1 MRNFFFIICNGKLYF
16 RKLIKILSDRRF
28 QNFLLLFCFLFCSK
42 FLFENYL
49 FNFFDFCWINFIGL
63 FLGYGII
70 FFWNIESDFL
80 FKIFKFCVFFIS
92 LKTIAIYHLYSIFI
106 IFSLLLFLNNVTNK
120 RLNFFFNRYICL
132 SSWAHK
138 FVLYLFI
145 YNFLEVLICY
155 GFGFKFLLF
164 IGFFLSF
171 FVTLL

>member
-1 MRNFFFIICNGKLYF
+1 MQKFFLDIFFKVRNFKW
-16 RKLIKILSDRRF
+16 IKILFDRRF
-28 QNFLLLFCFLFCSK
+28 QNFTFLFL
-42 FLFENYL
+42 FLFLSKVLFEKYF
-49 FNFFDFCWINFIGL
+49 FNFFDFCWINFVGL

-70 FFWNIESDFL
+70 FFWNIKSDFL
-80 FKIFKFCVFFIS
+80 FKIFKFCIFFIS

-106 IFSLLLFLNNVTNK
+106 TFSLLLFINNITDK
-120 RLNFFFNRYICL
+120 SLGFLFNEYICL

-138 FVLYLFI
+138 FIFYLFI